1 MTATTNSSSRK
12 NVYKILNSASVRTSA
27 TSADTPQ
34 CGSRE
39 GGGGCFPAGSKPS
52 NNIVTLDVRV
62 VVPRWYREL
71 IGLEGGFW
79 DASGIASVVASPDWN
94 RLLKLSW
101 KVTRARDAYRLV
113 PSTEFS
119 AYISGRVSDEL
130 RFGRWLEIIAPPRSG
145 KSAGVA
151 LGVLRWIVERDVRNY
166 VVLVV
171 AVNRRLAEVLYKYLV
186 GSAHRVLHELERCGV
201 AVNRGDFYK
210 RIKIRLYL
218 GAENS
223 CLAGNK
229 VHYVEY
235 CIKACPLFKKYSA
248 KWRRLPNVPF
258 IDQWNLKLSGYCPF
272 VAASSKR
279 FWYNSIVVITV
290 DSLKYALRRILNLGI
305 RNVVVVFDEYLVHLK
320 KKMPAGFVDVSRLE
334 KEIGR
339 DVLDARYPV
348 TVYVKYEDGW
358 RLESRSMS
366 LRDAFEAWN
375 RALSE
380 LDRAAA
386 GFYTDKFMGESGVYL
401 ANKIADGL
409 LYSVA
414 DMREYVE
421 DYVVEM
427 YSAAL
432 AVEELSRS
440 IGDVA
445 VKMKLKRMGTY
456 MRYASASLITALG
469 IRDPVSGSVLAERI
483 ISVRWTLGENGR
495 LYLIGYAG
503 GCVRA
508 AISTLLKAGRNVAAV
523 STSVDDADVNLYVL
537 MPHESLEHVRVD
549 VANIVKPVKVMNL
562 YWDPA
567 VAVST
572 NSVDRKADGRVRRS
586 IEDLGLYLSQALNV
600 NGNVV
605 IIANKR
611 LVMLTAEMVKRFGL
625 DVRAH
630 GDLERGVVDYVI
642 ARKRDGSSLMLV
654 SPHSRAGMGV
664 DPPVE
669 DPVAV
674 FVLYG
679 LREPARELIKLKYS
693 GLGKRLV
700 SEFFDL
706 RIYRGEYGNAYYVY
720 AGSDGSHEYLLIYD
734 SFNDK
739 YDKHLLLQIVGRWY
753 MQNVQYIF
761 YNSKY
766 DIVGRYFLP
775 DVGLWSLPK
784 GNYYVLKGVDR
795 SGGFP
800 RPILEG
806 FASFGDAVA
815 RVLGLKRPSYMVV
828 TDTSVYR
835 DPNYYEKILESAAE
849 MLGLT
854 LLVNI
859 DKVLEREYRG
869 LSSAYNCILRARRE
883 IIAGR
888 GDVYKLSR
896 YLIRVVNGFVYAD
909 ATSSKVPA
917 GLVRFYVAY
926 KNFGI
931 RVMLEEFRGWINAPA
946 EIWNKVA
953 RYVLSVSVLSGV
965 AGLVLKYKLRLADL
979 VGKER
984 EKT

>member
-1 MTATTNSSSRK
+1 MTATINSSRK
-12 NVYKILNSASVRTSA
+12 SVYKILDSASARTST

-34 CGSRE
+34 CGNRE

-79 DASGIASVVASPDWN
+79 DASGVASVVASPDWN

-101 KVTRARDAYRLV
+101 KVTRARDAHRLV

-130 RFGRWLEIIAPPRSG
+130 RFGRWLEIVAPPRSG
-145 KSAGVA
+145 KSAGAV
-151 LGVLRWIVERDVRNY
+151 LGVVRWIVERDVRNY
-166 VVLVV
+166 VVLIV

-186 GSAHRVLHELERCGV
+186 GSAHRVLHELERGGV

-258 IDQWNLKLSGYCPF
+258 IDPWNLKLSGYCPF

-320 KKMPAGFVDVSRLE
+320 KKMPAGFVDVTKLE

-339 DVLDARYPV
+339 DVMDAKYSV
-348 TVYVKYEDGW
+348 NVYVKYEDGW

-366 LRDAFEAWN
+366 LRDALVAWN
-375 RALSE
+375 QALTK
-380 LDRAAA
+380 LDNAAA
-386 GFYTDKFMGESGVYL
+386 SYYTHNFMDGSGNYL
-401 ANKIADGL
+401 AYAIEDSVLYGL
-409 LYSVA
+409 A
-414 DMREYVE
+414 NMTEYVE
-421 DYVVEM
+421 DYVIEM

-432 AVEELSRS
+432 AVEEMSRNVD
-440 IGDVA
+440 DVTA
-445 VKMKLKRMGTY
+445 KMKLKRLGMY
-456 MRYASASLITALG
+456 MRYASMSLVSALG
-469 IRDPVSGSVLAERI
+469 FRDLSGSVQNHRVI
-483 ISVRWTLGENGR
+483 NIRWVLGEDKK
-495 LYLIGYAG
+495 LYLVGYAG
-503 GCVRA
+503 GYVRA
-508 AISTLLKAGRNVAAV
+508 VIATLMKAGCNVAVV
-523 STSVDDADVNLYVL
+523 STSVVDADVIPHVL

-549 VANIVKPVKVMNL
+549 VANIMKPVKILSV

-567 VAVST
+567 VAVSANT
-572 NSVDRKADGRVRRS
+572 ADRKEEYRVRRS
-586 IEDLGLYLSQALNV
+586 INDLELYLTQALSAS
-600 NGNVV
+600 GNAV

-611 LVMLTAEMVKRFGL
+611 LVMIAAEIAKRFGL
-625 DVRAH
+625 DVRVY
-630 GDLERGVVDYVI
+630 GDLDRQVIDYVI
-642 ARKRDGSSLMLV
+642 VKKKDGGSLLLV
-654 SPHSRAGMGV
+654 SPHSRASMGV

-669 DPVAV
+669 DVVAI
-674 FVLYG
+674 FILYG
-679 LREPARELIKLKYS
+679 LREPARELIKLKYCQ
-693 GLGKRLV
+693 LGERLIG
-700 SEFFDL
+700 EFYDL
-706 RIYRGEYGNAYYVY
+706 RIHRSDNGNVYYVY
-720 AGSDGSHEYLLIYD
+720 AGSDGIYEYLLIYD

-739 YDKHLLLQIVGRWY
+739 YDKHLLVQIIGRWY

-761 YNSKY
+761 YNGKY
-766 DIVGRYFLP
+766 DVLTRYFLP
-775 DVGLWSLPK
+775 DVGLWSLPE

-795 SGGFP
+795 SGGFS

-835 DPNYYEKILESAAE
+835 DPNYYEKLLESAAE

-883 IIAGR
+883 ISAGR
-888 GDVYKLSR
+888 GDAYRLSR

-909 ATSSKVPA
+909 ATGSKVPA